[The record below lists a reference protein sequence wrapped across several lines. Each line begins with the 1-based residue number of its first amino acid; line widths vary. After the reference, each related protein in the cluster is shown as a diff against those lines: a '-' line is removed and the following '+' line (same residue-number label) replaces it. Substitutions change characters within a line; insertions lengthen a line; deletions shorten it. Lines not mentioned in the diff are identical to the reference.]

1 MAKVTGRGIAAVNYP
16 TGMNLGGDPT
26 IALIHAS
33 TSGVFN
39 ISISSVELGQGL
51 KTVLAQIGAEALGVP
66 LETVVLHNDDADTGP
81 YCTGTFASRTT
92 HRAGNAIIA
101 AAEEARGVMLEEA
114 AELLAVEPGELATD
128 GQGNIV
134 VRSTKQ
140 SITVAEVCS
149 SAHFVH
155 GRNISGRGIF
165 FRAKS
170 PVDPDTGAMDPD
182 STEAHACTVAE
193 VEVET
198 ETGQVRV
205 LRLTS
210 AYEVGRALNPRLVHG
225 QIVGGAWMG
234 VSHTLYETTAPYYPL
249 IDHAPESFS
258 EYLMP
263 GPAESPVI
271 EAEVLGIPS
280 SNGPYGQKGVGEMT
294 ANSPIPAIVNA
305 IYDAIGVRFYELP
318 VTPEKVLRA
327 LEERRQSA
335 TLEPATAG
343 R

>member
-1 MAKVTGRGIAAVNYP
+1 MTKLKGRGMAAVNYP

-33 TSGVFN
+33 TSGNFN

-66 LETVVLHNDDADTGP
+66 LENVVLHNHDTDTGP

-92 HRAGNAIIA
+92 HRAGNAIIM
-101 AAEEARGVMLEEA
+101 AAEEARQIMLEEA
-114 AELLAVEPGELATD
+114 AEMLEVDEADLDTD
-128 GQGNIV
+128 GAGNIV
-134 VRSTKQ
+134 VRGTNRSL
-140 SITVAEVCS
+140 TVAEVCS
-149 SAHFVH
+149 AAHFVH
-155 GRNISGRGIF
+155 GRAIAGRGIF
-165 FRAKS
+165 FKAKS
-170 PVDPDTGAMDPD
+170 VVDPDTGAMDPD

-193 VEVET
+193 IEVDT
-198 ETGQVRV
+198 ETGQIQV

-234 VSHTLYETTAPYYPL
+234 ISHTLYETTAPYYPL
-249 IDHAPESFS
+249 VEHAPVSFS
-258 EYLMP
+258 DYLMP

-305 IYDAIGVRFYELP
+305 LYDAIGVRFYELP
-318 VTPEKVLRA
+318 ITPEKVLRA
-327 LEERRQSA
+327 LEEKA
-335 TLEPATAG
+335 AG
-343 R
+343 S

>member
-1 MAKVTGRGIAAVNYP
+1 VTKLKGRGMAAVNYP

-33 TSGVFN
+33 TSGNFN

-66 LETVVLHNDDADTGP
+66 LENVVLHNHDTDTGP

-92 HRAGNAIIA
+92 HRAGNAIIM
-101 AAEEARGVMLEEA
+101 AAEEARQIMLEEA
-114 AELLAVEPGELATD
+114 AEMLEVDEADLDTD
-128 GQGNIV
+128 GAGNIV
-134 VRSTKQ
+134 VRGTNRSL
-140 SITVAEVCS
+140 TVAEVCS
-149 SAHFVH
+149 AAHFVH
-155 GRNISGRGIF
+155 GRAIAGRGIF
-165 FRAKS
+165 FKAKS
-170 PVDPDTGAMDPD
+170 VVDPDTGAMDPD

-193 VEVET
+193 IEVDT
-198 ETGQVRV
+198 ETGQIQV

-234 VSHTLYETTAPYYPL
+234 ISHTLYETTAPYYPL
-249 IDHAPESFS
+249 VEHAPVSFS
-258 EYLMP
+258 DYLMP

-305 IYDAIGVRFYELP
+305 LYDAIGVRFYELP
-318 VTPEKVLRA
+318 ITPEKVLRA
-327 LEERRQSA
+327 LEEKA
-335 TLEPATAG
+335 AG
-343 R
+343 S

>member
-1 MAKVTGRGIAAVNYP
+1 MTKLKGRGMAAVNYP

-33 TSGVFN
+33 TSGNFN

-66 LETVVLHNDDADTGP
+66 LENVVLHNHDTDTGP

-92 HRAGNAIIA
+92 HRAGNAIIM
-101 AAEEARGVMLEEA
+101 AAEEARQIMLEEA
-114 AELLAVEPGELATD
+114 AEMLEVDEADLDTD
-128 GQGNIV
+128 GAGNIV
-134 VRSTKQ
+134 VRGTDRSL
-140 SITVAEVCS
+140 TVAEVCS
-149 SAHFVH
+149 AAHFVH
-155 GRNISGRGIF
+155 GRAIAGRGIF
-165 FRAKS
+165 FKAKS
-170 PVDPDTGAMDPD
+170 VVDPDTGAMDPD

-193 VEVET
+193 IEVDT
-198 ETGQVRV
+198 ETGQIQV

-249 IDHAPESFS
+249 VEHAPVSFS
-258 EYLMP
+258 DYLMP

-305 IYDAIGVRFYELP
+305 LYDAIGVRFYELP
-318 VTPEKVLRA
+318 ITPEKVLRA
-327 LEERRQSA
+327 LEEKA
-335 TLEPATAG
+335 AG
-343 R
+343 S